1 MSGCREQ
8 EMGHSMRALG
18 LEMLSQG
25 FEDFWVEV
33 SSRQLCVGKSDGGV
47 GGSLAGNGDLE
58 LF

>member
-1 MSGCREQ
+1 
-8 EMGHSMRALG
+8 MGHSTRTLS

-33 SSRQLCVGKSDGGV
+33 SSRQLCVGKSDGV
-47 GGSLAGNGDLE
+47 GGSLAGDGDLE

>member
-1 MSGCREQ
+1 MP
-8 EMGHSMRALG
+8 RAG
-18 LEMLSQG
+18 DGAQHEDTCLEMLSQG